1 MAPGVPGGLSV
12 PLMFGTIAGA
22 GIPPIAALS
31 PGIPSSTGDSNAPPP
46 QSGCRAPNQSHAG
59 SSWTKAGAR
68 GGTPGMPAS
77 TGVAFAETVAP
88 ITATPAIPAAAAVLA
103 SVPRTPDAITQLVCR
118 SFKRDSNKSR

>member
-31 PGIPSSTGDSNAPPP
+31 PGIPSSGGDSNAPPP

-68 GGTPGMPAS
+68 GGTPSRPAPA
-77 TGVAFAETVAP
+77 GVAFAETVAP
-88 ITATPAIPAAAAVLA
+88 ITAIPAIPAATAVLA
-103 SVPRTPDAITQLVCR
+103 SAPRTPQAVNQLI
-118 SFKRDSNKSR
+118 